1 MTLALGWKLI
11 FPNMSNTTLGPLNS
25 VGVPRTVWST
35 HGGTWAKPRIAISSC
50 HHAMYSRV
58 KVFELWEHI
67 HVPLFE
73 VMAPQNYWM
82 RIHSFKGNPTQIQ
95 VALPWQCCSLTLF
108 QANHLL
114 NSSRIWRR
122 SDPRASLHNRKS
134 AKSLLHCDLW
144 PHHFES
150 LPQLSVAMV
159 AV

>member
-11 FPNMSNTTLGPLNS
+11 FPNMSNTTLGP
-25 VGVPRTVWST
+25 ST
-35 HGGTWAKPRIAISSC
+35 PLVYQELFEAHMEEHGQK
-50 HHAMYSRV
+50 HAFLVATHATYSRV
-58 KVFELWEHI
+58 KVFESWEHI

-73 VMAPQNYWM
+73 VMAPHNYWM

-108 QANHLL
+108 QAHHLL